1 MANESPAHQLA
12 QEHPVRSAQWL
23 ARDSAL
29 KVTIITLTV
38 IAPIAEFFWA
48 RLHVRG
54 RTVIQTLGMPWPDDI
69 SDVVQTASAILVIV
83 TIALSIAGIVRGGRA
98 GTAGIVACAVTF
110 AAAFPVLVLTLILT
124 FGDPGGAGAS

>member
-1 MANESPAHQLA
+1 MAHELPAHQRA
-12 QEHPVRSAQWL
+12 QEHPVRTAQWL

-29 KVTIITLTV
+29 QVTIVTLTV
-38 IAPIAEFFWA
+38 LAPIAEFFWA

-98 GTAGIVACAVTF
+98 RTAGIVGFAVTS
-110 AAAFPVLVLTLILT
+110 AAIIPVFFVILILT
-124 FGDPGGAGAS
+124 FGDPGGARAS